1 MKHVIIQVVINIT
14 IPIFLVL
21 LFANILTTKP
31 YLMISKG
38 LYESHDLITYD
49 HDYAVDRIMGYLN
62 YRYDD
67 LLFGATPEDDTVIM
81 RDTEISHMVDVKN
94 LYTMLRVV
102 GLASV
107 VVGGALIYYQWKT
120 DKSELY
126 KTLKTMP
133 YGPIF
138 FVTFV
143 GGYILIDF
151 NTAFTVFHEIFFSN
165 DDWKLFADDVLIL
178 LLPQNFW
185 MVSGL
190 LILVAFSASM
200 LGIRVVNEKILK
212 KRYL

>member
-1 MKHVIIQVVINIT
+1 MKHTLIRIAINIT

-38 LYESHDLITYD
+38 LYDSHADITYD
-49 HDYAVDRIMGYLN
+49 HDYAVERIMGYLN

-67 LLFGATPEDDTVIM
+67 LLFGATEDDDTVIM

-94 LYTMLRVV
+94 LYTMLRIV
-102 GLASV
+102 GLISII
-107 VVGGALIYYQWKT
+107 VGGGLLYYQGKT
-120 DKSELY
+120 DKQELY
-126 KTLKTMP
+126 QTLKTMP

-138 FVTFV
+138 FVAFV
-143 GGYILIDF
+143 GGYMLIDF
-151 NTAFTVFHEIFFSN
+151 NTAFTVFHQIFFSN

-185 MVSGL
+185 LVSGL
-190 LILVAFSASM
+190 LILVGFSAS
-200 LGIRVVNEKILK
+200 LFAIQLVNKKIIK